1 MNAGLW
7 PTVACVRA
15 FSETDF
21 RPDLEAFTMPTLI
34 VHGTDDRTVPIAL
47 TARAAAKAIPG
58 SKLVE
63 YENAAHGLFASH
75 KERLSADLLDF
86 IGS

>member
-1 MNAGLW
+1 MSAGLW

-21 RPDLEAFTMPTLI
+21 RPDLDSFTMPTLI
-34 VHGTDDRTVPIAL
+34 IHGVQDRTVPIDL

-58 SKLVE
+58 AKLVE
-63 YENAAHGLFASH
+63 YEDAAHGLLASH
-75 KERLSADLLDF
+75 KDRVIADLLGF
-86 IGS
+86 MA